1 MLHHIWLI
9 AAVGGVAA
17 IAIAGFAMF
26 QHREARAVVVARVS
40 EPRSFV
46 EVLTTQAAVAD
57 AARRAASF
65 ERDAAARANGRAE
78 HYEALAV
85 SEAVQDFDATVSDIG
100 QRSAS

>member
-1 MLHHIWLI
+1 MHQIWLI
-9 AAVGGVAA
+9 ATVGSVAA
-17 IAIAGFAMF
+17 IAIASFAVF
-26 QHREARAVVVARVS
+26 QLRPTRPAVIARVS

-65 ERDAAARANGRAE
+65 ERDAAARAKGRAE
-78 HYEALAV
+78 HYEALAA
-85 SEAVQDFDATVSDIG
+85 SEAVQGVDATVHDIG